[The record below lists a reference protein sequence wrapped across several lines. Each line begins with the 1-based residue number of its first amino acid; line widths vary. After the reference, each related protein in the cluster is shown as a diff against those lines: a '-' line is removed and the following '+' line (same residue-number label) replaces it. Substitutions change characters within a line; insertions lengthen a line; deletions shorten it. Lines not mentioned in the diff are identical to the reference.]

1 MSAAAQPVPCAISP
15 QDKQAQAL
23 AVGDD
28 LVRHHG
34 KRKFYTVEQVKESNR
49 RRNIDIDVACW
60 SHAMFNSHEDFDRLH
75 SGVAEGC
82 DYAAMKSEMLR
93 AVATDHSATWFD
105 WDLSWLEFPD
115 LDFSL
120 FDFFDL

>member
-1 MSAAAQPVPCAISP
+1 MNSVVQPAPCAISP
-15 QDKQAQAL
+15 SNKRAQGRK
-23 AVGDD
+23 VGED
-28 LVRHHG
+28 LVRHYG

-49 RRNIDIDVACW
+49 RNGINIDVACW
-60 SHAMFNSHEDFDRLH
+60 SHAMFNSHSDFDRFH
-75 SGVAEGC
+75 AAAGEAC
-82 DYAAMKSEMLR
+82 DYVGMKAQMLR
-93 AVATDHSATWFD
+93 AVATEDSGSWFD